1 MLRKTTKS
9 SGCKPMGPP
18 IYEKKLHRAAIL
30 RYNGSTIGSSMGD
43 FIEIGVNGASMQV
56 VSGVFCAAAI
66 GIYALMQ
73 PDASDDDDSNGGGGG
88 GLMQPIS

>member
-1 MLRKTTKS
+1 
-9 SGCKPMGPP
+9 MG
-18 IYEKKLHRAAIL
+18 E
-30 RYNGSTIGSSMGD
+30 
-43 FIEIGVNGASMQV
+43 FIEIGVNSASMQV

>member
-1 MLRKTTKS
+1 
-9 SGCKPMGPP
+9 MGEF
-18 IYEKKLHRAAIL
+18 ID
-30 RYNGSTIGSSMGD
+30 IGSSGD
-43 FIEIGVNGASMQV
+43 SMQM

-73 PDASDDDDSNGGGGG
+73 PDASEDDDSNGGGDG